1 MDGAYREMPG
11 GQALGSGIGRLCL
24 VAGPLAVAVN
34 PREVRVVPG
43 ARGSGSGKACVFPG
57 GKGTSGAWLQ
67 GPTPG
72 VAGAAGMPD
81 HRTLSG
87 GRLCPPLES
96 KMAEVVCTCPV
107 ACTRDTP

>member
-43 ARGSGSGKACVFPG
+43 AHGSGSGKACVFPG
-57 GKGTSGAWLQ
+57 GRGNQRCLVT
-67 GPTPG
+67 GPY
-72 VAGAAGMPD
+72 
-81 HRTLSG
+81 SWG
-87 GRLCPPLES
+87 GWGSRY
-96 KMAEVVCTCPV
+96 A
-107 ACTRDTP
+107 